1 MNAMKTDPVVH
12 QPPFPK
18 NYADEFLVLD
28 HGKGTEVWDKAGN
41 RYLDFTGGIAVNAL
55 GHGRKDLAQIA
66 RKQMEKLTH
75 VSNLFTTQPALDL
88 AAKLVKTGNFAAVH
102 FGNSGT
108 EANEAALKYAR
119 VYALRTKG
127 EGHHKF
133 LSFTGAFHGRTF
145 GSLSLTFTEKYQ
157 KPYSPLVPGC
167 EVAPYNDV
175 KALSRLDATFAAVLI
190 EPLQGEGG
198 LDKVSPAFAAAL
210 QETCKKHDILIIADE
225 IQGGYGRAGTF
236 FAWQQLG
243 LTPDIVTLAKPMA
256 GGLPLSATLIPAKV
270 NDLVHVGDHGTTFG
284 GGPVTTAVANKVF
297 DVLSDPAFLA
307 KVTTRGRQFE
317 RLLKGLKKEFPF
329 TEVKGMGLL
338 RGLRL
343 KHDPLKKALIGDV
356 ITACQAHGLLV
367 LRAGTDVLRFAPP
380 LTVTK
385 KELDEAVA
393 ILRTVLADESPEFEK
408 SQEF

>member
-1 MNAMKTDPVVH
+1 MNVPQSTKIDPTVH
-12 QPPFPK
+12 HPPFPK

-28 HGKGTEVWDKAGN
+28 HGKGTEVWDIAGN

-75 VSNLFTTQPALDL
+75 VSNLYTTQPALEL
-88 AAKLVKTGNFAAVH
+88 AAKLVGTGNFGAVH

-133 LSFTGAFHGRTF
+133 LSFTGAFHGRTL

-157 KPYSPLVPGC
+157 KPYSPLIPGC
-167 EVAPYNDV
+167 EVAAYNDV
-175 KALSRLDATFAAVLI
+175 KALAVLDASYAAVLI

-198 LDKVSPAFAAAL
+198 LDKISPDFAQAL
-210 QETCKKHDILIIADE
+210 QETCRKHDILIIADE
-225 IQGGYGRAGTF
+225 IQGGYGRTGTF
-236 FAWQQLG
+236 LACQQLG

-270 NDLVHVGDHGTTFG
+270 NDLVHVGDHGSTFG

-297 DVLSDPAFLA
+297 DLIADPAFLA
-307 KVTTRGRQFE
+307 KVATRGRQFE
-317 RLLKGLKKEFPF
+317 RLLKGLKKEFSF
-329 TEVKGMGLL
+329 AAEVKGMGLL

-343 KHDPLKKALIGDV
+343 KCPPTKTALIGEV
-356 ITACQAHGLLV
+356 VAACQTHGLLI

-385 KELDEAVA
+385 KELDEAVG
-393 ILRTVLADESPEFEK
+393 ILGLVLAKKTKDFAG
-408 SQEF
+408 

>member
-1 MNAMKTDPVVH
+1 MPLTKIDPVVH
-12 QPPFPK
+12 HPPFPK

-75 VSNLFTTQPALDL
+75 VSNLYTTQPALDL
-88 AAKLVKTGNFAAVH
+88 AQKLVGTGNFAAVH

-157 KPYSPLVPGC
+157 KPYAPLVPGC
-167 EVAPYNDV
+167 EVAPYNDL
-175 KALSRLDATFAAVLI
+175 KALARLDRTYAGVLI

-198 LDKVSPAFAAAL
+198 LDRVSPAFAKEL
-210 QETCKKHDILIIADE
+210 QAVCARHDILIIADE
-225 IQGGYGRAGTF
+225 IQGGYGRTGTF

-243 LTPDIVTLAKPMA
+243 LTPDLVTLAKPMA

-270 NDLVHVGDHGTTFG
+270 NDVVHVGDHGTTFG

-297 DVLSDPAFLA
+297 DVISDPVFLA
-307 KVTTRGRQFE
+307 RVATRGRQFE
-317 RLLKGLKKEFPF
+317 RLLKGLKKDHPF
-329 TEVKGMGLL
+329 AVEVKGLGLL

-343 KHDPLKKALIGDV
+343 KFDPAKTALLGEV
-356 ITACQAHGLLV
+356 IAACQAKGLLV

-393 ILRTVLADESPEFEK
+393 ILHAVLTDKAREF
-408 SQEF
+408 

>member
-1 MNAMKTDPVVH
+1 MEPTKTDPVAH
-12 QPPFPK
+12 KPPFPK

-28 HGKGTEVWDKAGN
+28 HGKGTEVWDRAGK

-75 VSNLFTTQPALDL
+75 VSNLYTTEPALEL
-88 AAKLVKTGNFAAVH
+88 AAKLVKTGNPGQFAAVH

-133 LSFTGAFHGRTF
+133 LSFTGAFHGRTL
-145 GSLSLTFTEKYQ
+145 GSLSLTPTEKYQ
-157 KPYSPLVPGC
+157 KPYFPLVPGC
-167 EVAPYNDV
+167 ETASFNDV
-175 KALSRLDATFAAVLI
+175 KALAKLDRTFAAVLI

-198 LDKVSPAFAAAL
+198 LDKITPAFAKAL
-210 QETCKKHDILIIADE
+210 QETCAKHDILIIADE
-225 IQGGYGRAGTF
+225 IQGGYGRTGTF
-236 FAWQQLG
+236 YAWQQLG
-243 LTPDIVTLAKPMA
+243 LIPDIVTLAKPMA
-256 GGLPLSATLIPAKV
+256 GGLPLSATLIPGKV

-284 GGPVTTAVANKVF
+284 GGPVTTAVANRVF
-297 DVLSDPAFLA
+297 DVIAEPPFLETVV
-307 KVTTRGRQFE
+307 KRGKQFE
-317 RLLKGLKKEFPF
+317 RLLKALRKEFPF
-329 TEVKGMGLL
+329 VAEVKGMGLL

-343 KHDPLKKALIGDV
+343 KHDPLKKALMSDLIA
-356 ITACQAHGLLV
+356 ACQAHGLLV

-385 KELDEAVA
+385 KDLDEAVE
-393 ILRTVLADESPEFEK
+393 ILRTVLKEK
-408 SQEF
+408 SHEF

>member
-1 MNAMKTDPVVH
+1 MPTIDPLVH

-28 HGKGTEVWDKAGN
+28 HGKGTEVWDRAGR

-66 RKQMEKLTH
+66 RRQMEKLTH
-75 VSNLFTTQPALDL
+75 VSNLYTTEPALEL
-88 AAKLVKTGNFAAVH
+88 AAKLVATGQQGQFAAVH

-127 EGHHKF
+127 ENHHRF
-133 LSFTGAFHGRTF
+133 LSFTGAFHGRTL
-145 GSLSLTFTEKYQ
+145 GSLSLTPTEKYQ
-157 KPYSPLVPGC
+157 KPYHPLVPGC
-167 EVAPYNDV
+167 HTAPYNDV
-175 KALSRLDATFAAVLI
+175 KALSVLDRNFAAVLL

-198 LDKVSPAFAAAL
+198 LDKVSPAFAKAL
-210 QETCKKHDILIIADE
+210 QETCAQYDILIIADE
-225 IQGGYGRAGTF
+225 IQGGYGRTGTF
-236 FAWQQLG
+236 YAWQQLG
-243 LTPDIVTLAKPMA
+243 ITPDIVTLAKPMA

-270 NDLVHVGDHGTTFG
+270 NDVVHVGDHGTTFG
-284 GGPVTTAVANKVF
+284 GGPVTTAVANRVF
-297 DVLSDPAFLA
+297 DLISDPVFLA

-329 TEVKGMGLL
+329 AAEVKGLGLL
-338 RGLRL
+338 RGLKL
-343 KHDPLKKALIGDV
+343 KADPARKTLMGEV
-356 ITACQAHGLLV
+356 IADCQARGLLV

-393 ILRTVLADESPEFEK
+393 ILASVLGDRAGEWK
-408 SQEF
+408 A

>member
-1 MNAMKTDPVVH
+1 MNQSTKTDPIIH
-12 QPPFPK
+12 HPPFPK
-18 NYADEFLVLD
+18 NYADQFLVLD

-55 GHGRKDLAQIA
+55 GHGRKDLAKIA
-66 RKQMEKLTH
+66 RRQMERLTH
-75 VSNLFTTQPALDL
+75 VSNLYTTQPALDL
-88 AAKLVKTGNFAAVH
+88 AARLVKTGNPGQFAAVH

-127 EGHHKF
+127 EGHNKF

-157 KPYSPLVPGC
+157 KPYVPLVPGC

-175 KALSRLDATFAAVLI
+175 TAVARLDQSFAGVLV

-198 LDKVSPAFAAAL
+198 LDRLSPAFAQAL
-210 QETCKKHDILIIADE
+210 QETCARHDILVIADE
-225 IQGGYGRAGTF
+225 IQCGYGRTGTF

-270 NDLVHVGDHGTTFG
+270 NDVIHVGDHGTTFG
-284 GGPVTTAVANKVF
+284 GGPVTTAVANRVF
-297 DVLSDPAFLA
+297 DLISDPSFLA
-307 KVTTRGRQFE
+307 KVATRGQQLE
-317 RLLKGLKKEFPF
+317 RLLDGLKKDLPF
-329 TEVKGMGLL
+329 AVEVMGLGLL
-338 RGLRL
+338 RGVRLRFDL
-343 KHDPLKKALIGDV
+343 AKKTLIDDV
-356 ITACQAHGLLV
+356 VASCRAHGLLV
-367 LRAGTDVLRFAPP
+367 LRAGTNVLRFAPP
-380 LTVTK
+380 LTVSK
-385 KELDEAVA
+385 KELDGGVG
-393 ILRTVLADESPEFEK
+393 ILRAVLTERASEF
-408 SQEF
+408 